1 MRGGGGGRGGHLDPE
16 IRRGPGL
23 KTKFFRPFGPHFG
36 PQIRGVT
43 EPLDPPLGSL
53 SKDVFERRTLAG
65 SETFSFFIRL
75 DANKF
80 VLLSS
85 FSLIKAICPRVWTKP
100 LPNNPNSP
108 LPVVVRRPKT
118 LLFKLS
124 SGSFCVGDVP
134 ETTATSFP
142 GNKIDANG
150 LQNSLESR
158 DVMRPSDWAS
168 GLSQIQ
174 FYIWGYYTS
183 LMQAA
188 PQAKGYLQFTGFAHT
203 LKILKNPLILK

>member
-1 MRGGGGGRGGHLDPE
+1 MIRSKNLFAISQPSHCLSEADPDLQIWGVGGGGRGGHLDPE

-108 LPVVVRRPKT
+108 LPVDVRRPKT
-118 LLFKLS
+118 LLLKLP
-124 SGSFCVGDVP
+124 SGSSV
-134 ETTATSFP
+134 
-142 GNKIDANG
+142 
-150 LQNSLESR
+150 
-158 DVMRPSDWAS
+158 
-168 GLSQIQ
+168 
-174 FYIWGYYTS
+174 
-183 LMQAA
+183 
-188 PQAKGYLQFTGFAHT
+188 
-203 LKILKNPLILK
+203 